1 MSLTYPNLPVN
12 VVYSC
17 SSIKKSLKELTGFY
31 LAIDLLACSNSQSVM
46 VVKFYC
52 SKEYSLKTLS
62 LAQKKI
68 PGLLSSVIPSPL
80 QYGHSATLLTSGI
93 NLTFNETTQIF
104 T

>member
-31 LAIDLLACSNSQSVM
+31 LAIDLLACSNSQSVT

-52 SKEYSLKTLS
+52 SKEYSLKMLTVWHRKKFLVCFPLS
-62 LAQKKI
+62 FHHLFSMDI
-68 PGLLSSVIPSPL
+68 LL
-80 QYGHSATLLTSGI
+80 HC
-93 NLTFNETTQIF
+93 
-104 T
+104 